1 MRRLR
6 GGQEAGTSTASKGVH
21 HTDPGP
27 RACTIVRLIGV
38 RAWLMRILA
47 INCGSSSIK
56 SALIDS
62 ASGARLFDLR
72 VTGIG
77 GPAPVLRLDGVDQAP
92 ENCRDIGAATSAL
105 LREVR
110 SRLKGDLVP
119 AAVVHRI
126 VHGGERFRGATLVE
140 ERMTEE
146 LQSLGRL
153 APLHNPP
160 ALAALQRARESFPDV
175 PHVAVF
181 DTAFHGTLPRRAREY
196 ALPEAIR
203 TGYGARRFGFHGVS
217 HAHVMTQVA
226 TRLATTPQS
235 LRIVSCHLGN
245 GASVAAIE
253 YARSVETSMGM
264 TPLEGLVMG
273 TRAGDVDPGLLVE
286 LLRDRDR
293 DGLDRLLNHESGL
306 LGLAG
311 TQDMREIEERAAR
324 GDEGCRLAIGVYAHR
339 VRKYIGAYTA
349 TMGGVDAIA
358 FTGGVGEGS
367 ALARH
372 RCLQRLEFLGAVL
385 DEDRNRDARVDGAES
400 AALISSDESRVRL
413 FVVRADEE
421 REMVMQAA
429 ALLAGKSAPLLDGE
443 APPLR
448 AGHNAPRGP
457 LRIPVAISARHSH
470 LSQPTIDRLFGDGH
484 RLVPRAPLSQTG
496 QFSAEETVTLI
507 GPRGRLTDVRV
518 MGPPREHDQVEI
530 SRSDEFV
537 LGVDAPVRISGD
549 LANTPGITIEGPRG
563 RVTLP
568 SGLICARR
576 HIHMSSD
583 DARRLG
589 VRDCDV
595 VAVRL
600 DTEGRDLQFGDVMV
614 RVSPQFRLELHL
626 DTDEA
631 NAAGVKPGDY
641 AELVPPLLCGAAMG
655 LSFEH

>member
-1 MRRLR
+1 
-6 GGQEAGTSTASKGVH
+6 
-21 HTDPGP
+21 
-27 RACTIVRLIGV
+27 
-38 RAWLMRILA
+38 MRILA

-62 ASGARLFDLR
+62 ESGARLLDLR

-77 GPAPVLRLDGVDQAP
+77 GPVPVLRLDRVDRALKG
-92 ENCRDIGAATSAL
+92 CRDLGAATSAL
-105 LREVR
+105 LGEVR
-110 SRLKGDLVP
+110 SRLRGDLAP

-126 VHGGERFRGATLVE
+126 VHGGERFRGATLVD

-181 DTAFHGTLPRRAREY
+181 DTAFHGTFPRRAREY

-203 TGYGARRFGFHGVS
+203 TGYGARRYGFHGVS

-226 TRLATTPQS
+226 ERLATTPQS
-235 LRIVSCHLGN
+235 LRIISCHLGN
-245 GASVAAIE
+245 GASVVAIE
-253 YARSVETSMGM
+253 YGRSVETSMGM

-273 TRAGDVDPGLLVE
+273 TRAGDLDPGLLVE

-293 DGLDRLLNHESGL
+293 DGLDRLLNQESGL

-311 TQDMREIEERAAR
+311 TQDMRDIEERAAR
-324 GDEGCRLAIGVYAHR
+324 GDEDCRLAIGVYAHR
-339 VRKYIGAYTA
+339 VRKYLGAYAA

-385 DEDRNRDARVDGAES
+385 AEDRNRDARVDGAES
-400 AALISSDESRVRL
+400 ATLISSDESRVRL
-413 FVVRADEE
+413 F
-421 REMVMQAA
+421 
-429 ALLAGKSAPLLDGE
+429 GE
-443 APPLR
+443 
-448 AGHNAPRGP
+448 
-457 LRIPVAISARHSH
+457 
-470 LSQPTIDRLFGDGH
+470 GH

-496 QFSAEETVTLI
+496 QFSAVETVTLI
-507 GPRGRLTDVRV
+507 GPRGRLTDVRL

-530 SRSDEFV
+530 SRSDEFL

-549 LANTPGITIEGPRG
+549 LANTPGITIEGPKG

-576 HIHMSSD
+576 HIHMSPE
-583 DARRLG
+583 DAAKLG
-589 VRDCDV
+589 ISDCDV